1 MFCTNY
7 IYTVVR
13 GVRVRGGCSSECMLL
28 FLCDFFSVPI
38 PVNTRISVEV
48 LFVVVV
54 VVAFGA
60 LYKLI

>member
-1 MFCTNY
+1 MDAVLGACCCFY
-7 IYTVVR
+7 VI
-13 GVRVRGGCSSECMLL
+13 
-28 FLCDFFSVPI
+28 FSVPI

-48 LFVVVV
+48 LFVVVFV